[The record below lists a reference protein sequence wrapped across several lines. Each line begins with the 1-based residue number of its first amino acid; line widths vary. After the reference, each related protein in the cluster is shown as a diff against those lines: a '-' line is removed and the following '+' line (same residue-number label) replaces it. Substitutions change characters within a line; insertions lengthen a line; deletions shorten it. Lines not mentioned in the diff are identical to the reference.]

1 MQLSITRS
9 QAIIIKNSL
18 NMMQKY
24 IKQLYLYNTQLL
36 SSSKELKEI
45 DNLYD
50 KLSVLSDTS
59 RADDFY
65 KQPNQSSSYSYNLD
79 KRIYNA
85 GDIKPKR
92 IKHGKDLD
100 CL

>member
-1 MQLSITRS
+1 MQLSITQF
-9 QAIIIKNSL
+9 QADIIKNSL
-18 NMMQKY
+18 K
-24 IKQLYLYNTQLL
+24 LYDIEML
-36 SSSKELKEI
+36 STSQEWREY
-45 DNLYD
+45 DNLFD

-85 GDIKPKR
+85 GDIKTKK